1 MLKEVR
7 ASSYLGLLSIFGPGK
22 VEFLF
27 KGLFGEEKLD
37 FRVML
42 DVYSPRRAS
51 VCLGKGVNMVFAN
64 RSASNPVIAL
74 NG

>member
-7 ASSYLGLLSIFGPGK
+7 DSSYLGLLSIFGPGK

-37 FRVML
+37 FWVML

-51 VCLGKGVNMVFAN
+51 VHLGEGVNFLREDWFFA
-64 RSASNPVIAL
+64 
-74 NG
+74 